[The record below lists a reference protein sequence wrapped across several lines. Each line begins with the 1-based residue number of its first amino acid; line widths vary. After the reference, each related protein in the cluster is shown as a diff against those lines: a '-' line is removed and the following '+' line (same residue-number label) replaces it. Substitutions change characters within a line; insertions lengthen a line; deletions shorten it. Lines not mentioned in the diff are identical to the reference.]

1 MGFFDKFKKKAAETV
16 SEKQAPAAP
25 APAPTAGPIVL
36 TAPVAGSVIAM
47 ADVPDPAFGSEMLGR
62 GCAVWPEA
70 ETVVAPTSGAVSVV
84 MPHAIGITADNGAE
98 VLVHVGIDTVAM
110 QGEGFEG
117 LVAKGDR
124 VTAGQPVLRVDR
136 AKIKAAGHPDCVVLV
151 VSNTADYASVGMVV
165 EPEATVEAGQPVLR
179 VQR

>member
-62 GCAVWPEA
+62 GCAVWPET
-70 ETVVAPTSGAVSVV
+70 ETVVAPTSGTVSVV
-84 MPHAIGITADNGAE
+84 MSHAIGLTADNGAE
-98 VLVHVGIDTVAM
+98 VLV
-110 QGEGFEG
+110 
-117 LVAKGDR
+117 
-124 VTAGQPVLRVDR
+124 
-136 AKIKAAGHPDCVVLV
+136 
-151 VSNTADYASVGMVV
+151 VSNSADYAAV
-165 EPEATVEAGQPVLR
+165 ELAVDAGATVAAGDTVLALTK
-179 VQR
+179 